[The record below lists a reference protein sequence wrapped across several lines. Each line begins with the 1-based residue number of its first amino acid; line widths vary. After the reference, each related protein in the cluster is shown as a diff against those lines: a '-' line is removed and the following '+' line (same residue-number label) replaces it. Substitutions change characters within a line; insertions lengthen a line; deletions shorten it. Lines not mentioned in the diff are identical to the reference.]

1 MKTSR
6 MHYGYVILICCC
18 LMMGVNIG
26 ITFSTAGIFYQP
38 VSAALGV
45 KVGTFGLYMSL
56 MYIASTLMLS
66 VAGNMIEKWSARW
79 LLTGSSLLMGGTL
92 LSMAFYNAVWQFY
105 VAGCILGVTVAFLLY
120 LSFPTL
126 INRWFRVR
134 VGLLMGVCSAA
145 SGIGGMIFN
154 PIAGHIIESYG
165 WRWAYAGFGLLVI
178 LVISPL
184 LGVLLRDY
192 PEDKGLLP
200 VGQTSSAEV
209 KSDDKS
215 RVSDGIEYNRAI
227 RMPLFYAV
235 FLFAFLMMAIST
247 LNLFIPGYVKS
258 LSFSEETAAWAA
270 SAVMAGGTVGKLVL
284 GHINDRNSLL
294 GVLVTTLFGALGLG
308 MIVEGNFALWLVLTG
323 AFLFGWAYAGVT
335 VQTAMLTRSVFGTK
349 DYARIY
355 AIISIA
361 LSAGGAL
368 ASGGWGLF
376 ADAAGY
382 PAIFITGIILLLV
395 CTLLGVF
402 PLLRKKKQA

>member
-1 MKTSR
+1 
-6 MHYGYVILICCC
+6 
-18 LMMGVNIG
+18 
-26 ITFSTAGIFYQP
+26 
-38 VSAALGV
+38 
-45 KVGTFGLYMSL
+45 MS
-56 MYIASTLMLS
+56 
-66 VAGNMIEKWSARW
+66 
-79 LLTGSSLLMGGTL
+79 
-92 LSMAFYNAVWQFY
+92 
-105 VAGCILGVTVAFLLY
+105 
-120 LSFPTL
+120 
-126 INRWFRVR
+126 
-134 VGLLMGVCSAA
+134 
-145 SGIGGMIFN
+145 
-154 PIAGHIIESYG
+154 
-165 WRWAYAGFGLLVI
+165 
-178 LVISPL
+178 SPL

-270 SAVMAGGTVGKLVL
+270 SAVMAGVTVGKLVL